1 MSVSKYL
8 TRKDLIDAKINSLIE
23 VQTYIEEEIERLSAI
38 SKAIKM
44 EKKET
49 LKTFSNWREWQF
61 MGTFKSF

>member
-1 MSVSKYL
+1 MMKWKRRKRMSVSKYL

-44 EKKET
+44 KEKE
-49 LKTFSNWREWQF
+49 NV
-61 MGTFKSF
+61 

>member
-1 MSVSKYL
+1 MKWKRRKKMSVSKYL

-44 EKKET
+44 KEKK
-49 LKTFSNWREWQF
+49 NV
-61 MGTFKSF
+61 

>member
-44 EKKET
+44 KEKENVQCIKNNR
-49 LKTFSNWREWQF
+49 S
-61 MGTFKSF
+61 